1 MMQPV
6 RTERGMAL
14 PAAIFALVVIGA
26 LVAGALF
33 AGTQEQRV
41 AENTRRATQSFGVA
55 DAGVAEVLRQWNP
68 ATRNTRPI
76 YPLDSQRVDSTVTP
90 NGSGSY
96 GGYVYK
102 LNPNLYLIDMTGRDF
117 ASSRGVLQGGGAR
130 QRLGM
135 ITRIRPVDMN
145 IRASL
150 TTMGSVAIKGNS
162 EIDGND
168 ATPTGWTDCS
178 APDTN
183 VAGVRNN
190 GGSVTA
196 QGNADLF
203 GNPPVSA
210 DPGLGSSTF
219 TQFGDVSYDQLA
231 AAANITLP
239 GGTISTAP
247 AVVGTN
253 CNKTLL
259 TNWGDG
265 MNPNAPCG
273 SYFPIIHMTGSTHL
287 NGVQGQGILLI
298 DGDLTVA
305 GSYQFFGIVI
315 VKGKLETAGGGATE
329 AHFYG
334 AVMAQNI
341 DLDIQSVAG
350 KATLQYSKCA
360 ITKAL
365 QNTSTVAMM
374 RSRGWVQLF

>member
-1 MMQPV
+1 MQPV

-55 DAGVAEVLRQWNP
+55 DAGVAEVLRQWDP

-76 YPLDSQRVDSTVTP
+76 YPADLQRVDSTASPGGT
-90 NGSGSY
+90 GSY
-96 GGYVYK
+96 SGDVYR
-102 LNPNLYLIDMTGRDF
+102 LNPNLYLIDVTGRDL
-117 ASSRGVLQGGGAR
+117 ASGRGVLQGGGAR

-135 ITRIRPVDMN
+135 IARVRPVQMN
-145 IRASL
+145 IQASL
-150 TTMGSVAIKGNS
+150 TTQGAVNVTGNS

-168 ATPTGWTDCS
+168 ATPTGWTDCA

-196 QGNADLF
+196 QGNADIF
-203 GNPPVSA
+203 GNPPVMA
-210 DPGLGSSTF
+210 DPGLSSSAF
-219 TQFGDVSYDQLA
+219 TQFGDVTYDQLA
-231 AAANITLP
+231 AAANITLGSNTYRTEP
-239 GGTISTAP
+239 V
-247 AVVGTN
+247 VVGTA
-253 CNKTLL
+253 CNRSIL

-265 MNPNAPCG
+265 MNPTAPCG
-273 SYFPIIHMTGSTHL
+273 NWFPIIHITGDATL
-287 NGVQGQGILLI
+287 NGIQGQGILLV
-298 DGDLTVA
+298 DGSLTVQ
-305 GSYQFFGIVI
+305 GSYQFYGITI
-315 VKGKLETAGGGATE
+315 VRGELRTAGGGATE

-334 AVMAQNI
+334 GVLAQNI
-341 DLDIQSVAG
+341 NLDIQSVAG
-350 KATLQYSKCA
+350 RATLQFSKCA
-360 ITKAL
+360 ITRAL
-365 QNTSTVAMM
+365 QATSTVAVM